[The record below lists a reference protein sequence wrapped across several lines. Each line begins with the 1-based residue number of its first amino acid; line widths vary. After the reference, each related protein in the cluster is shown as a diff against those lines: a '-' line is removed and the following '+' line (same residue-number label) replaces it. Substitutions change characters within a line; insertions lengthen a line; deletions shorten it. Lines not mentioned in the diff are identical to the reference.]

1 MILRHLSREKGKIIL
16 FIISLAGATAA
27 LAYMNLKIQDVFT
40 AAEHAD
46 YARLMKLFAA
56 MFFAFV
62 TIRTW
67 DYLNEVFSIQIINTI
82 RNNLKSDLF
91 SGIIRKQ
98 LFSFAEKDSSEYIA
112 EFTNDITVIE
122 NKFLIA
128 GKELITYII
137 TIVSLGTAITTVS
150 VSMGVIILVGAVLCI
165 AFPIYAS
172 RYTTRI
178 MDRFILRFERYI
190 QRLSD
195 FFSMYFTI
203 RNFAAEQEI
212 VQKFREENCNVEE
225 QKFDAELSLV
235 AVNNITG
242 RIAWMIELSV
252 FMIGIIEIIRGTLP
266 LGGMVAAYMLA
277 GQLGIPLQSIGNRI
291 GQMRSVRGIE
301 RKFARA
307 SSAVHGVSLAA
318 PGSTEERIDIVLDDL
333 SLKLDDNPVLR
344 HVSFRFEPRRKYLI
358 LGSNGSGKSS
368 IARLLKSTYRE
379 YSGSVRI
386 SGVELNSPEGR
397 NYSRLISF
405 SNETVSLISDTV
417 YNNILLYRDD
427 LAPLV
432 EPTVQRIGL
441 SVPLDRQVGDSG
453 SHLSSG
459 ERRRIEIARSL
470 LDSPQVLILD
480 EVVSTL
486 DIMTAYEIEKLF
498 LSMEDKMVI
507 MISNAFSGALLD
519 QYDEIIL
526 LDQGEI
532 AAHGRHEELLEQ
544 SELYRQIYECRC
556 GLADAE
562 RGAAYV

>member
-1 MILRHLSREKGKIIL
+1 M
-16 FIISLAGATAA
+16 
-27 LAYMNLKIQDVFT
+27 
-40 AAEHAD
+40 
-46 YARLMKLFAA
+46 
-56 MFFAFV
+56 
-62 TIRTW
+62 
-67 DYLNEVFSIQIINTI
+67 
-82 RNNLKSDLF
+82 
-91 SGIIRKQ
+91 
-98 LFSFAEKDSSEYIA
+98 
-112 EFTNDITVIE
+112 
-122 NKFLIA
+122 
-128 GKELITYII
+128 
-137 TIVSLGTAITTVS
+137 
-150 VSMGVIILVGAVLCI
+150 
-165 AFPIYAS
+165 
-172 RYTTRI
+172 
-178 MDRFILRFERYI
+178 
-190 QRLSD
+190 
-195 FFSMYFTI
+195 
-203 RNFAAEQEI
+203 
-212 VQKFREENCNVEE
+212 
-225 QKFDAELSLV
+225 
-235 AVNNITG
+235 
-242 RIAWMIELSV
+242 
-252 FMIGIIEIIRGTLP
+252 
-266 LGGMVAAYMLA
+266 
-277 GQLGIPLQSIGNRI
+277 
-291 GQMRSVRGIE
+291 
-301 RKFARA
+301 
-307 SSAVHGVSLAA
+307 
-318 PGSTEERIDIVLDDL
+318 
-333 SLKLDDNPVLR
+333 
-344 HVSFRFEPRRKYLI
+344 
-358 LGSNGSGKSS
+358 
-368 IARLLKSTYRE
+368 
-379 YSGSVRI
+379 RI

-532 AAHGRHEELLEQ
+532 AAHGRHEELLQQ

-562 RGAAYV
+562 REAAHA